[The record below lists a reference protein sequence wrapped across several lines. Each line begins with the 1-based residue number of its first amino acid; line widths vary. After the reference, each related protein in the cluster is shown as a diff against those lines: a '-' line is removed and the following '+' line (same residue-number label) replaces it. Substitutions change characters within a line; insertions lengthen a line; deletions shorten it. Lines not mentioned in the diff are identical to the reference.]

1 MKKLN
6 MLMGATVALTLVMT
20 APVLASRSEPGSDD
34 CQNSAALTA
43 DEARVCANFHNMVE
57 DARRLDAEAV
67 LDHFWSDG
75 FTAALAG
82 ELIRDFPGWADGYR
96 SLLATTE
103 SLDRVD
109 FPDVVVQT
117 IAPDTI
123 LLLNTYDQ
131 LIVMQ
136 SQDVIEATG
145 YGTQVWVRRDGEW
158 RIIHIAGE

>member
-1 MKKLN
+1 MKKMN
-6 MLMGATVALTLVMT
+6 MLMGATVALTLVTT

-34 CQNSAALTA
+34 CQNSAALSA
-43 DEARVCANFHNMVE
+43 DEARVCGNFHNMVE
-57 DARRLDAEAV
+57 DARRLDADAV

-82 ELIRDFPGWADGYR
+82 ELVRDFPGWAGDYR
-96 SLLATTE
+96 ALLSTTE

-109 FPDVVVQT
+109 FPQVVVRT
-117 IAPDTI
+117 ITEDTI

-131 LIVMQ
+131 RIVLQ
-136 SQDVIEATG
+136 SGDVLEPTG
-145 YGTQVWVRRDGEW
+145 YGTQVWVRREGEW

>member
-6 MLMGATVALTLVMT
+6 IVLGATVALNLALT

-34 CQNSAALTA
+34 CQHSASLTA
-43 DEARVCANFHNMVE
+43 DEARVCANFHNMIE
-57 DARRLDAEAV
+57 DARRLDADAV
-67 LDHFWSDG
+67 LDHFWADG

-82 ELIRDFPGWADGYR
+82 ELVREFPGWAEGYR
-96 SLLATTE
+96 AALAGAQ
-103 SLDRVD
+103 SLDQLD
-109 FPDVVVQT
+109 FPEVVVQT

-131 LIVMQ
+131 HITLT
-136 SQDVIEATG
+136 SGDVVEPTG
-145 YGTQVWVRRDGEW
+145 YGTQVWVRREGEW